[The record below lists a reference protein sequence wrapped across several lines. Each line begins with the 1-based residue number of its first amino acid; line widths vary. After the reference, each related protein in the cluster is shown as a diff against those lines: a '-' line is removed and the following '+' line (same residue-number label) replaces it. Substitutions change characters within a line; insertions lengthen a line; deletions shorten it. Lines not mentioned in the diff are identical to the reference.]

1 MDVAIA
7 RTFLE
12 VVKTGSFVG
21 AAANLNLTQTAVSAR
36 IRVLEEQLDQQ
47 VFIRNKAGAKLTP
60 AGEQFQRF
68 ATTLVQVWARAQRA
82 VALPPGRETVVSVG
96 AELSLWNPLLRHWL
110 LWMRRECAEIAI
122 RTQIDTSERLMGQV
136 QDGSLDLAVIYAA
149 PSRPGVIAELLFE
162 EKLVLARTT
171 PTTTELTP
179 QDHVQIDWGDE
190 FAASYQA
197 AFPDQP
203 NAVLSISYGPLA
215 LEYILATGGSGY
227 FRKGFIR
234 TYLEEGRLALVPGSP
249 EFSYSAYAVHSTKAD
264 PGVMD
269 RVRAGLHDAARI
281 AV

>member
-1 MDVAIA
+1 MDIAIA

-36 IRVLEEQLDQQ
+36 IRVLEEQLDRP

-96 AELSLWNPLLRHWL
+96 AELSLWSPLLRHWL
-110 LWMRRECAEIAI
+110 LWMRRECPEIAI

-179 QDHVQIDWGDE
+179 EDHVEIDWGDE
-190 FAASYQA
+190 FAANYHA

-234 TYLEEGRLALVPGSP
+234 TYLEEGRLTLVPGSP
-249 EFSYSAYAVHSTKAD
+249 EFSYSAYVVHSTKAD

-269 RVRAGLHDAARI
+269 RIRAGLHDAAKI